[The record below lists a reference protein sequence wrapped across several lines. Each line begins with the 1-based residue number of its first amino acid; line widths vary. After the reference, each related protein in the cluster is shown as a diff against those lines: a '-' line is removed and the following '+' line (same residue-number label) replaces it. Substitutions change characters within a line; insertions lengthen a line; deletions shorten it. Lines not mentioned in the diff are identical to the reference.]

1 MKSSK
6 KQRFNR
12 HPSIENSFTGEQLTA
27 FSGLNPLGKFIDKIG
42 VRKELD
48 KLFPTP
54 EYKTLKFQNVQILL
68 CIIFASLTGINRLN
82 RITHMSSDPLVM
94 KLLRLSKV
102 FNKDVISTRLKDMG
116 QNGALKLHDFFQN
129 SVHQFLNKTGRDSI
143 TLDVDSTV
151 KAVCG
156 NQEGTGKG
164 YNPAKKGGRSY
175 HNLIGFIG
183 ELKLVVNTWFRDGT
197 AYTAN
202 GVCEFIKEIH
212 ARLPKKVKGVFFRAD
227 SGFFSG
233 ELFEQLEK
241 WNWEYLVKVKLRGLR
256 AILEKQE
263 WVKDDD
269 GNEYC
274 KFRYQC
280 GSWDVERQFYG
291 VRKID
296 KYEEQEF
303 LGEIQLVPIY
313 LYSCFCST
321 LTESPKN
328 IYKRYR
334 DRSTSETWIEEVKN
348 QAKAGSTLTNNF
360 FANEMLWLLSCMA
373 YNIGVMA
380 RSKASKKDTR
390 EHKTFK
396 DRFVVVPRK
405 LVNVAGKLI
414 LKIYESYYYRAQ
426 WVATEVSLE

>member
-1 MKSSK
+1 MKNYK
-6 KQRFNR
+6 KQRFNG
-12 HPSIENSFTGEQLTA
+12 HPSIENSFTGERLTA

-42 VRKELD
+42 IRKELNT
-48 KLFPTP
+48 LFPTT
-54 EYKTLKFQNVQILL
+54 EYKTLKFLDVQILL
-68 CIIFASLTGINRLN
+68 SIIFASLAGINRLN

-94 KLLRLSKV
+94 KLLGLPKV
-102 FNKDVISTRLKDMG
+102 FNKDIISTRLKGMG
-116 QNGALKLHDFFQN
+116 QNGAIKLHDYFQK
-129 SVHQFLNKTGRDSI
+129 SVHQFLDKTEKKSI
-143 TLDVDSTV
+143 TIDVDSTV
-151 KAVCG
+151 KGVCG
-156 NQEGTGKG
+156 KQEGTGKG
-164 YNPAKKGGRSY
+164 YNPGKKGGRSY

-183 ELKLVVNTWFRDGT
+183 DLKLVVNTWFRDGT

-202 GVCEFIKEIH
+202 GICEFIKEIH

-227 SGFFSG
+227 SGFFNG
-233 ELFEQLEK
+233 NLFDQLEK
-241 WNWEYLVKVKLRGLR
+241 WKWEYLVKVKLRGLKK
-256 AILEKQE
+256 ILEKQE

-274 KFRYQC
+274 KFKHQC
-280 GSWDVERQFYG
+280 GSWEVERQFYG

-296 KYEEQEF
+296 KYKEVEF
-303 LGEIQLVPIY
+303 LGKREIVPIY
-313 LYSCFCST
+313 QYSCFCST
-321 LTESPKN
+321 LNESAKN

-334 DRSTSETWIEEVKN
+334 DRSTSETWIEEVKS

-360 FANEMLWLLSCMA
+360 FANEMLWILSCMA

-396 DRFVVVPRK
+396 DRFIVVPGK
-405 LVNVAGKLI
+405 LVNVAGKLK
-414 LKIYESYYYRAQ
+414 LKIYENYYYRSQ